1 MPTYLPSM
9 ASTDR
14 ASWRLLPGEVV
25 RWEGRPSAAPR
36 ERAWVIAPILLFAM
50 AIVAALFALLL
61 GVAEMPGMHKG
72 LAVSAL
78 LAACGLAALFA
89 PRILVDEQ
97 RYLVTD
103 RRVLWRRGRTH
114 RFVRIQDL
122 TYARIKWHRSVPV
135 VGHLELVVATP
146 FGPLLRKLRVV
157 LHDLREPDVV
167 LSLVRGESPAEAAGD
182 RTVPL
187 IDRLDGGERVLWGG
201 HPRGMHLGWREAFTA
216 GGGLALTVV
225 GLLYGERN
233 ASILLDLEGIGLQVR
248 SLEWG
253 LLFSAVAISWVC
265 IVAIGLGLMWSGL
278 VRARRL
284 GNDTEYLLTD
294 RRLLIRRGGT
304 ELSLD
309 RGRIVDAA
317 LMPAAGRLHHLF
329 LLLDSPES
337 RAIADSGALGTVLPA
352 REAVPPIL
360 FELADAEH
368 VRARILGIDP
378 EPAEPAPD

>member
-1 MPTYLPSM
+1 M
-9 ASTDR
+9 
-14 ASWRLLPGEVV
+14 
-25 RWEGRPSAAPR
+25 
-36 ERAWVIAPILLFAM
+36 IAPILLFAM
-50 AIVAALFALLL
+50 ALVAALFAVLLR
-61 GVAEMPGMHKG
+61 VAEMPGMHKG
-72 LAVSAL
+72 LAVAAL

-89 PRILVDEQ
+89 PKMLVDEQ

-103 RRVLWRRGRTH
+103 RRVLWRRGRTL

-122 TYARIKWHRSVPV
+122 TYARIRWHRSVPV

-167 LSLVRGESPAEAAGD
+167 LSLIRGETHSEVAGD

-187 IDRLDGGERVLWGG
+187 IERLEKGEQVLWGG
-201 HPRGMHLGWREAFTA
+201 HPRGMHLGWREAFIA

-225 GLLYGERN
+225 GLLYGQRN
-233 ASILLDLEGIGLQVR
+233 ATILLDLEGIGLQVR

-265 IVAIGLGLMWSGL
+265 ILAIGIGLMWSGL

-284 GNDTEYLLTD
+284 GDDTEYLLTD

-337 RAIADSGALGTVLPA
+337 RAIADSGALGPVLPA
-352 REAVPPIL
+352 RDAVPPIL

-378 EPAEPAPD
+378 APADAATE

>member
-1 MPTYLPSM
+1 MATYLSSM

-50 AIVAALFALLL
+50 ALVAALFAVLLR
-61 GVAEMPGMHKG
+61 VAEMPGMHKG
-72 LAVSAL
+72 LAVAAL
-78 LAACGLAALFA
+78 LAACGVAALFA
-89 PRILVDEQ
+89 PKILVDEQ

-103 RRVLWRRGRTH
+103 RRVLWRRGRTM

-122 TYARIKWHRSVPV
+122 TYARIRWHRSVPV

-167 LSLVRGESPAEAAGD
+167 LSMIRGEAPSEVAGD
-182 RTVPL
+182 RSVPL
-187 IDRLDGGERVLWGG
+187 IERLEQGEQVLWGG
-201 HPRGMHLGWREAFTA
+201 HPRGMHLGWREAFIA

-225 GLLYGERN
+225 GLLYGQRN
-233 ASILLDLEGIGLQVR
+233 ATILLDLEGIGLQVR
-248 SLEWG
+248 SLEWA

-265 IVAIGLGLMWSGL
+265 ILAIGIGLMWSGL

-284 GNDTEYLLTD
+284 GDDTEYLLTD

-337 RAIADSGALGTVLPA
+337 RAIADSGALGPVLPA
-352 REAVPPIL
+352 RDAVPPIL

-368 VRARILGIDP
+368 VRARILGL
-378 EPAEPAPD
+378 EPASPE

>member
-1 MPTYLPSM
+1 MATYLSSM
-9 ASTDR
+9 TSSDR
-14 ASWRLLPGEVV
+14 SSWRLLPGEVV

-36 ERAWVIAPILLFAM
+36 ERAWVIAPVLLFAM
-50 AIVAALFALLL
+50 ALVTALFAVLLR
-61 GVAEMPGMHKG
+61 VAEMPGMHKG
-72 LAVSAL
+72 LAVAAL
-78 LAACGLAALFA
+78 LAAAGIAAVFA

-103 RRVLWRRGRTH
+103 KRVLWRRGRTQ
-114 RFVRIQDL
+114 RFVRIEDL
-122 TYARIKWHRSVPV
+122 TYARIRWHRSVPV

-167 LSLVRGESPAEAAGD
+167 LSLIRGERPSEAAGD
-182 RTVPL
+182 RSVPL
-187 IDRLDGGERVLWGG
+187 IDRLEEDERVVWGG
-201 HPRGMHLGWREAFTA
+201 HPRGTHLGWREAFTA
-216 GGGLALTVV
+216 GGGLAVSV
-225 GLLYGERN
+225 IGLLYGQRN
-233 ASILLDLEGIGLQVR
+233 AAILLDLEGIGLQVR

-265 IVAIGLGLMWSGL
+265 ILAIGLGLMWSGL

-284 GNDTEYLLTD
+284 GDDTEYLLTD

-317 LMPAAGRLHHLF
+317 LKPAGRLHHLF
-329 LLLDSPES
+329 LLLDSPQS
-337 RAIADSGALGTVLPA
+337 RAIADSGALGPVLPA
-352 REAVPPIL
+352 RDIVPPVL
-360 FELADAEH
+360 FELAEAEH
-368 VRARILGIDP
+368 VRARILGL
-378 EPAEPAPD
+378 EPPDRAAD

>member
-1 MPTYLPSM
+1 MATYLSSM

-50 AIVAALFALLL
+50 ALVAALFAVLLR
-61 GVAEMPGMHKG
+61 VAEMPGMHKG
-72 LAVSAL
+72 LAVAAL
-78 LAACGLAALFA
+78 LAGCGLAALFA

-103 RRVLWRRGRTH
+103 RRVLWRRGRTL

-122 TYARIKWHRSVPV
+122 TYARIRWHRSVPV

-167 LSLVRGESPAEAAGD
+167 LSLIRGQSPSEAAGD

-187 IDRLDGGERVLWGG
+187 IDRLEEGEQVLWGG
-201 HPRGMHLGWREAFTA
+201 HPRGTHLGWREAFIA

-225 GLLYGERN
+225 GLLYGQRN
-233 ASILLDLEGIGLQVR
+233 AAILLDLEGIGLQVR

-265 IVAIGLGLMWSGL
+265 ILAIGLGLMWSGL

-284 GNDTEYLLTD
+284 GDDTEYLLTD

-337 RAIADSGALGTVLPA
+337 RAIADSGALGPVLPA
-352 REAVPPIL
+352 RDVVPPVL

-368 VRARILGIDP
+368 VRARILGLD
-378 EPAEPAPD
+378 AEQQ

>member
-1 MPTYLPSM
+1 M

-50 AIVAALFALLL
+50 ALVAALFAVLLR
-61 GVAEMPGMHKG
+61 VAEMPGMHKG
-72 LAVSAL
+72 LAVAAL
-78 LAACGLAALFA
+78 LAACGVAALFA
-89 PRILVDEQ
+89 PKILVDEQ

-103 RRVLWRRGRTH
+103 RRVLWRRGRTM

-122 TYARIKWHRSVPV
+122 TYARIRWHRSVPV

-167 LSLVRGESPAEAAGD
+167 LSMIRGEAPSEVAGD
-182 RTVPL
+182 RSVPL
-187 IDRLDGGERVLWGG
+187 IERLEQGEQVLWGG
-201 HPRGMHLGWREAFTA
+201 HPRGMHLGWREAFIA

-225 GLLYGERN
+225 GLLYGQRN
-233 ASILLDLEGIGLQVR
+233 ATILLDLEGIGLQVR
-248 SLEWG
+248 SLEWA

-265 IVAIGLGLMWSGL
+265 ILAIGIGLMWSGL

-284 GNDTEYLLTD
+284 GDDTEYLLTD

-337 RAIADSGALGTVLPA
+337 RAIADSGALGPVLPA
-352 REAVPPIL
+352 RDAVPPIL

-368 VRARILGIDP
+368 VRARILGL
-378 EPAEPAPD
+378 EPASPE